1 MTAVDVA
8 ELVSTPRLEDPQ
20 VDPCGSWHRTL
31 PKENAMFDYSESDTG
46 PGLLAPTRRQAFS
59 SRKVPMRSTAWV
71 VLALLQLANPL
82 YAAVLATDRGAQDV
96 FAYISNQP
104 E

>member
-1 MTAVDVA
+1 
-8 ELVSTPRLEDPQ
+8 
-20 VDPCGSWHRTL
+20 
-31 PKENAMFDYSESDTG
+31 
-46 PGLLAPTRRQAFS
+46 
-59 SRKVPMRSTAWV
+59 MRSTAWV

-82 YAAVLATDRGAQDV
+82 YAADLATDRGAQDV